1 MMRKW
6 IALIMAFIMLL
17 MTGCTAKLEI
27 DDPSTYFFPGE
38 DVTH

>member
-27 DDPSTYFFPGE
+27 DDPSK
-38 DVTH
+38 